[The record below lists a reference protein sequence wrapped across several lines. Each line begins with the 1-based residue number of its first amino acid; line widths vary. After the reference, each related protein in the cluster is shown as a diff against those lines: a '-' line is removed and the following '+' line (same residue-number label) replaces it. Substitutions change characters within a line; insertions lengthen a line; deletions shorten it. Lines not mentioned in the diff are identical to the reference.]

1 MRWLALPLC
10 AVMSVACAKTEKPA
24 AAPDTAAALA
34 PAPAAPAAPAALAL
48 ADVAGKWNVV
58 GKNEKEDS
66 TLVKYVLT
74 ATDDTTGWT
83 IQFPDRKNSI
93 PTHVTPGG
101 DSIAFTSG
109 PYPSAIR
116 KNVQVSTNGS
126 WRLVDGKLVGVTHA
140 HYSVKTADS
149 VLVLHSVGTR
159 AP

>member
-24 AAPDTAAALA
+24 AAPDTAAAAL
-34 PAPAAPAAPAALAL
+34 APAAPAAPAPLAL

-58 GKNEKEDS
+58 AKNEKEDS

-74 ATDDTTGWT
+74 ATDDTTGWS

-93 PTHVTPGG
+93 PMHVAPGG
-101 DSIAFTSG
+101 DSVGYSSG
-109 PYPSAIR
+109 PYPSALR
-116 KNVQVSTNGS
+116 KNVQVSTDGS
-126 WRLVDGKLVGVTHA
+126 WRLADGKLIGVTHA
-140 HYSVKTADS
+140 HYNVKTADS

-159 AP
+159 VP